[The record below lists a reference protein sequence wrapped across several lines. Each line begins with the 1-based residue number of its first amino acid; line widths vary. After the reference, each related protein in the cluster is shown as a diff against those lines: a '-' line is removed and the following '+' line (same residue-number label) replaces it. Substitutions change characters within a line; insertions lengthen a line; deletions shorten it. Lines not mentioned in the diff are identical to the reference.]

1 MVNECHCSSA
11 DELKFRLTRVELR
24 NHESNPMY
32 QWGKRKSRQIKRT
45 LQLKGRW
52 KKVIET
58 RQQIFQSTGL
68 YRCLRPRHCFLFR
81 LRNTLGAAKVPRA
94 TSRGRRLKTN
104 AKRANFVCQKPGKLV
119 PTSAAWLAPVKKKTK
134 NKRGKRHLKPV
145 KKMIRKAPQVVTSM
159 AGVFKTADPGRVH
172 ANVNQFSFLFL
183 FFFSFF
189 GSRVETKKSTRL
201 PLEPTKSD
209 GECGN
214 RINKTAGTARAKK
227 KGANYE
233 RKEKKRRN
241 KSGPLRSQRGH
252 WLWLGPI
259 IDFHSAAARAGVR
272 AREKKRKEKKRIF
285 KKPGRDQTAHNAI
298 DAAATTVVS
307 GRH

>member
-183 FFFSFF
+183 FFSVFLAPVLRQKNRRGFRW
-189 GSRVETKKSTRL
+189 SRPNRTESVATESTKRPGPRAQKKRARTMNEKKKNDETKVGHSVASGAIGSGSDQSSIFTQQRL
-201 PLEPTKSD
+201 ALV
-209 GECGN
+209 C
-214 RINKTAGTARAKK
+214 AHAKK
-227 KGANYE
+227 K
-233 RKEKKRRN
+233 EKK
-241 KSGPLRSQRGH
+241 
-252 WLWLGPI
+252 
-259 IDFHSAAARAGVR
+259 
-272 AREKKRKEKKRIF
+272 KKDI
-285 KKPGRDQTAHNAI
+285 
-298 DAAATTVVS
+298 
-307 GRH
+307 

>member
-119 PTSAAWLAPVKKKTK
+119 PTSAAWLAPVKKKNEKQTRQTSLETGKK
-134 NKRGKRHLKPV
+134 NYSKSATGGNEH
-145 KKMIRKAPQVVTSM
+145 
-159 AGVFKTADPGRVH
+159 GRR
-172 ANVNQFSFLFL
+172 F
-183 FFFSFF
+183 
-189 GSRVETKKSTRL
+189 
-201 PLEPTKSD
+201 
-209 GECGN
+209 
-214 RINKTAGTARAKK
+214 
-227 KGANYE
+227 
-233 RKEKKRRN
+233 
-241 KSGPLRSQRGH
+241 
-252 WLWLGPI
+252 
-259 IDFHSAAARAGVR
+259 
-272 AREKKRKEKKRIF
+272 
-285 KKPGRDQTAHNAI
+285 
-298 DAAATTVVS
+298 
-307 GRH
+307 